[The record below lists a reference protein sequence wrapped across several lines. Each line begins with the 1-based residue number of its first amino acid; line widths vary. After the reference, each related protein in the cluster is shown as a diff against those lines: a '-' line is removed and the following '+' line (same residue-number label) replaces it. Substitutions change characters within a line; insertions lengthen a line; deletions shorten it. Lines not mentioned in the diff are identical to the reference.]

1 MTFRIKTTRYSGFTF
16 ALIALWL
23 FHFSIG
29 VFLHYHPSYTHAHT
43 GGLEPHSHGGHFHS
57 QEMEQLAEWIH
68 AKSNLLRPGE
78 SHHHDESIPGSDAET
93 VQFNVNKHSLPSAKI
108 VLPVQF
114 VLEQELDSEPELPFH
129 ISLTHQ
135 VSSET
140 VLKFPSSISERSPPH
155 FHI

>member
-1 MTFRIKTTRYSGFTF
+1 MATLPRKQFKVFGTYG
-16 ALIALWL
+16 LVLLWL

-29 VFLHYHPSYTHAHT
+29 VFLHFHPSYTHAHT

-68 AKSNLLRPGE
+68 TKSNPLRAGE
-78 SHHHDESIPGSDAET
+78 SHHHDESLPGSDAET
-93 VQFNVNKHSLPSAKI
+93 VQFEVNRHSLPSAKI

-114 VLEQELDSEPELPFH
+114 VLEQESNSELGPFFH
-129 ISLTHQ
+129 ISLPLQ
-135 VSSET
+135 IDSESN
-140 VLKFPSSISERSPPH
+140 LKFSYSISERSPPL

>member
-1 MTFRIKTTRYSGFTF
+1 MATQPRKQFK
-16 ALIALWL
+16 ALGTYGLVMLWL

-68 AKSNLLRPGE
+68 TASNPLRPGE
-78 SHHHDESIPGSDAET
+78 SHHHDESLPGSDAET
-93 VQFNVNKHSLPSAKI
+93 VQFQVNKHSLPSAKM

-114 VLEQELDSEPELPFH
+114 VIEQDSNPEPRPSYH
-129 ISLTHQ
+129 ISLPHQ
-135 VSSET
+135 IYSKSI
-140 VLKFPSSISERSPPH
+140 LKFPSSISERSPPLL
-155 FHI
+155 HI